1 MNKKTARTLIKA
13 ALVSFQ
19 RLCALGGADIAEL
32 RAVWRTIQE
41 FIEPSY
47 DEEIGDAPDGAL
59 CVAGLDDICWSPEDV
74 RVLLRRKDVTGA
86 VMDIDMFM
94 HMAFGEKLLSVVFA

>member
-1 MNKKTARTLIKA
+1 M
-13 ALVSFQ
+13 
-19 RLCALGGADIAEL
+19 LGTDIAEL
-32 RAVWRTIQE
+32 RRVWKIIQE

-74 RVLLRRKDVTGA
+74 RVLLRRKNVIGA
-86 VMDIDMFM
+86 MEDIDIFM
-94 HMAFGEKLLSVVFA
+94 HMAFGKK